1 MKFQKD
7 NSAVVVTQQ
16 MKDAAE
22 QRKQAQIEKAK
33 ERAEAAK
40 KEKELLEKRK
50 QLNLQINEVMTP
62 LLQRINAYGDIDEQL
77 DRLWHDIDQDRIQAD
92 KTSANSWYMSVKN
105 VKESIP
111 LANTSWRQHIEELEK
126 QFNEE

>member
-40 KEKELLEKRK
+40 KEKELL
-50 QLNLQINEVMTP
+50 
-62 LLQRINAYGDIDEQL
+62 
-77 DRLWHDIDQDRIQAD
+77 
-92 KTSANSWYMSVKN
+92 
-105 VKESIP
+105 
-111 LANTSWRQHIEELEK
+111 
-126 QFNEE
+126 